1 MDIAGPSDGNE
12 IQKGPEKT
20 LEYKKLRF
28 SEEMERLPV
37 SMTERS
43 KASTVFGRSNI
54 GIAGSNPTRGM
65 DVCLRLS
72 VLCCPV

>member
-1 MDIAGPSDGNE
+1 MA
-12 IQKGPEKT
+12 
-20 LEYKKLRF
+20 
-28 SEEMERLPV
+28 
-37 SMTERS
+37 ERS

-54 GIAGSNPTRGM
+54 GIAASNPARDM